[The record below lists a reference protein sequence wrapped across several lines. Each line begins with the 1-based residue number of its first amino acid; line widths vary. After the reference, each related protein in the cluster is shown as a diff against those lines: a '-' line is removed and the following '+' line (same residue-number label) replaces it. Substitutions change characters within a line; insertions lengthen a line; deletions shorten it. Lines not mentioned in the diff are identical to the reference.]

1 MESSGE
7 NAKEGGGGATSVR
20 NVLLG
25 GGPGSITF
33 WCGDLGIVVGNVPEA
48 GGSAYG
54 IPQADNGTEGKA
66 AEGRDLENQGIA
78 KVLKE
83 SGTQSLGEYI
93 DK

>member
-7 NAKEGGGGATSVR
+7 NAKEEGRGTTSVC

-54 IPQADNGTEGKA
+54 LPQADNGTEGKSV
-66 AEGRDLENQGIA
+66 EGRDLSKRDSG
-78 KVLKE
+78 KV
-83 SGTQSLGEYI
+83 Y
-93 DK
+93 